1 MKDRVEQNYKR
12 ITVIILQQDA
22 AIYVIPPFMICHSAI
37 QAAIQAAIQVCCSK
51 WKLTGVAGV
60 R

>member
-1 MKDRVEQNYKR
+1 MKDSVEENYKR

-37 QAAIQAAIQVCCSK
+37 QAAIQVCCSK